1 MPSESNFIALLKQRI
16 DAGDHLLQSHLEKGP
31 RNSTYTS
38 SSVQNEIIEVI
49 HEYILSS
56 ILGRLA
62 PSALYSII
70 VDGTT
75 DSSNI
80 EQLCLLIRYVD
91 PQSHEIREDFLA
103 FIPTAPSTGE
113 AIAHHI
119 LSSLKRYQLP
129 LNNCIGQ
136 AYDGA
141 PSMSGIFNGC
151 QAIVIRSCPD
161 AEYMHCSSHA
171 LNLSLID
178 SCTSHLIRNMFGI
191 IKSVTT
197 FFNDSAKRT
206 NALKHE
212 IERPDNDYIILSKKK
227 RLLSLCETRWV
238 ERNVALETFLELYVS
253 ISNTLDCLRIEGNS
267 TSEQLYHSINSFET
281 ITSLC
286 VACFLLSEITPLSRL
301 LQTPTID
308 FGIAHHQVL
317 SLLNT
322 FETRETNATDYFKNI
337 VFEQAKQISE
347 ELFIQPAAP
356 RTHQRR
362 HGHRLLDPEEFYRD
376 QNEMY
381 LPVKETPTSCA

>member
-1 MPSESNFIALLKQRI
+1 MPSGSNFIALLKERI
-16 DAGDHLLQSHLEKGP
+16 DAGDHLLRSHLEKEP

-103 FIPTAPSTGE
+103 FIPTASST
-113 AIAHHI
+113 
-119 LSSLKRYQLP
+119 
-129 LNNCIGQ
+129 

-151 QAIVIRSCPD
+151 QAIVKRSCPD

-178 SCTSHLIRNMFGI
+178 SCTSQLIRNMFGI

-286 VACFLLSEITPLSRL
+286 AACFLLSEITPLSRL

-381 LPVKETPTSCA
+381 LPVKETPTRCA